1 MARKLIGR
9 SIKLMAKY
17 NWEEI
22 ENAYQMGVDVDTICK
37 KYKVTKKTLQ
47 NRIYSKK
54 LELKSGNLNEA
65 TAEFGQVL
73 GKFSGIAQTDKILEE
88 IVTEKLNTIVEDNE
102 LIGNNRKL
110 SKAFQGLIGQGMK
123 SGMYKTASD
132 IKAGVSAIK
141 DIESIANP
149 TTKDT
154 NIQINDN
161 KVIEWV

>member
-1 MARKLIGR
+1 
-9 SIKLMAKY
+9 MAKY
-17 NWEEI
+17 NWVEI
-22 ENAYQMGVDVDTICK
+22 ENAYQMGVDVDTICT
-37 KYKVTKKTLQ
+37 KYKVARKTLQ

-65 TAEFGQVL
+65 TEEFGQVL

-110 SKAFQGLIGQGMK
+110 TKAFQGLIGQGMK
-123 SGMYKTASD
+123 NGMYKTASD

-149 TTKDT
+149 NVNTAVQVNNDT
-154 NIQINDN
+154 GGSAVPDITINVAN
-161 KVIEWV
+161 E